1 MFNDIGEK
9 IKTLARWVCW
19 IGIIASVIIAFIM
32 FSKVDE
38 VPYLQEELYKGLG
51 YCFLFVGPLLSWI
64 SSLLLYGFGE
74 LVDTNSQIVDFINK
88 KDADR
93 RKENSFVTAAAED
106 RREKELDELLQMNL
120 ITKEEYE
127 EKRKTI
133 I

>member
-9 IKTLARWVCW
+9 IKILARCVCW

-38 VPYLQEELYKGLG
+38 VSYRQEGLYEGLG
-51 YCFLFVGPLLSWI
+51 YCFLFVGPLLS
-64 SSLLLYGFGE
+64 LYGFGE
-74 LVDTNSQIVDFINK
+74 LVDTNSQIVDYIDK

-93 RKENSFVTAAAED
+93 RKGNSFVSTVAED
-106 RREKELDELLQMNL
+106 KREKELDELLRMNL

-127 EKRKTI
+127 EKRGRR
-133 I
+133 

>member
-1 MFNDIGEK
+1 
-9 IKTLARWVCW
+9 
-19 IGIIASVIIAFIM
+19 M

-38 VPYLQEELYKGLG
+38 VSYRQEGLYKGLG

-74 LVDTNSQIVDFINK
+74 LVDTNSQIVDYIGK

-93 RKENSFVTAAAED
+93 RKGNSFVSTVAED
-106 RREKELDELLQMNL
+106 KREKELDELLRMNL

-127 EKRKTI
+127 EKRGRR
-133 I
+133 

>member
-9 IKTLARWVCW
+9 IKILARCVCW

-38 VPYLQEELYKGLG
+38 VSYRQEGLYKGLG

-74 LVDTNSQIVDFINK
+74 LVDTNSQIVDYIDK

-93 RKENSFVTAAAED
+93 RKGNSFVSTVAED
-106 RREKELDELLQMNL
+106 KREKELDELLRMNL

-127 EKRKTI
+127 EKRGRR
-133 I
+133 